1 MEKGD
6 PDRLSFTLEDALHTL
21 RAHLPEI
28 YQRYDV
34 RFLGI
39 FGSFVRG
46 EQEGRSDLD
55 VLVKLVSPPIFFQ
68 FVEMEDYMSQLLG
81 VRVDLVMRS
90 ALKPRI
96 GKRVLSEVVP
106 V

>member
-1 MEKGD
+1 
-6 PDRLSFTLEDALHTL
+6 
-21 RAHLPEI
+21 
-28 YQRYDV
+28 
-34 RFLGI
+34 
-39 FGSFVRG
+39 
-46 EQEGRSDLD
+46 
-55 VLVKLVSPPIFFQ
+55 VKLMSPPIFFQ

-96 GKRVLSEVVP
+96 GKPVLSEVVP